1 MSLFCINEELLIFCC
16 AAMNF
21 IRRIFEDGDP
31 QRVPRDESKQQT
43 MTQMVAAK
51 QCTIEKL
58 RQDIERVV
66 SSTLFSYLK
75 DR

>member
-1 MSLFCINEELLIFCC
+1 
-16 AAMNF
+16 MNF

-66 SSTLFSYLK
+66 SSALFSYLK